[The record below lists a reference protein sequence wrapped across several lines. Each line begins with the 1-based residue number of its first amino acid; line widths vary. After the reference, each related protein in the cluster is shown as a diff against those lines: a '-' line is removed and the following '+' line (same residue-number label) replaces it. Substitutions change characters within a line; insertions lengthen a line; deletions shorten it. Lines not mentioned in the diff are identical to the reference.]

1 MHSYMKILPSI
12 LLALSLCAGMPLSQ
26 AQVIGVSKNVPMERP
41 EIKKVKTREL
51 LRGDFIPIVF
61 QVTQPSEEFPAPVV
75 AMVTR
80 NISNIYD
87 SEVLIPA
94 GSRLI
99 GRYMG
104 RVNSWNRISFD
115 GLQTGDGTLGLNPP
129 FVACSQSGV
138 GGIEDKDYVL
148 GGVARAQVVADIL
161 IPN

>member
-1 MHSYMKILPSI
+1 MKILPSI
-12 LLALSLCAGMPLSQ
+12 LLALSLCAGIPLSQ

-61 QVTQPSEEFPAPVV
+61 QVTQPSEEFPTPVV

-99 GRYMG
+99 GGYM
-104 RVNSWNRISFD
+104 
-115 GLQTGDGTLGLNPP
+115 
-129 FVACSQSGV
+129 
-138 GGIEDKDYVL
+138 